1 MENAKNNFNYNY
13 QKNAYKKVVIKRT
26 INAGILKEES
36 VSNSF
41 LEIFIL
47 LTQSQLQKVLATIY
61 GKEIILIHKLRDQN
75 LLISRFK
82 KS

>member
-13 QKNAYKKVVIKRT
+13 QKNAYKNVVINRT

-47 LTQSQLQKVLATIY
+47 LGSSLFP
-61 GKEIILIHKLRDQN
+61 
-75 LLISRFK
+75 SR
-82 KS
+82 